1 MSRFT
6 SNTIY
11 ARQAKTLLFK
21 QQITNDDGPI
31 DLSTLAEI
39 KLMVANRL
47 DGTIIFE
54 LVEGTDDELSI
65 VDTSYLQV
73 EIAAPDMALA
83 TGQYIYEIIVTDTN
97 TPARVATSAYGLL
110 VVEDSLDD

>member
-6 SNTIY
+6 SNTLY
-11 ARQAKTLLFK
+11 GRQGKTLLFK

-54 LVEGTDDELSI
+54 LVEGTDSELSI

-73 EIAAPDMALA
+73 EIEAADMALA